1 MKGTKRVITSLIAAI
16 LLVALGGMAVLPIGV
31 RGQFIAEAAG
41 KGKTA
46 KAKKNAKDAAA
57 LNKIIK
63 AQVKSGASISRD
75 LNNSSYI
82 WGNKGR
88 LEGINWSGSYGL
100 YCSISLKAFSG
111 LKSFNCFG
119 NKKIEKLDISKNK
132 ELVTLSCADNQ
143 LKKLD
148 VSKNTKLTSLLC
160 GMNKLTS
167 LDISKNTKLTN
178 ISCVYNNLKTLKCG
192 KNSKLIMLNC
202 KGNKL
207 TQLNLNECVNLQK
220 LYCEINEIK
229 KLDLRGNKN
238 LLLLECSC
246 NQLKELN
253 LSRNNKL
260 TSLTCDQN
268 LFTRL
273 DVSKNQKLELI
284 ECNQGV
290 TISGAPKVCVIH
302 EM

>member
-88 LEGINWSGSYGL
+88 LEGINWSGFYGL
-100 YCSISLKAFSG
+100 SGSISLKAFSG
-111 LKSFNCFG
+111 LKSFNYFG

-178 ISCVYNNLKTLKCG
+178 ISCAYNNLKTLKCG
-192 KNSKLIMLNC
+192 KNSKLI
-202 KGNKL
+202 
-207 TQLNLNECVNLQK
+207 TQ
-220 LYCEINEIK
+220 
-229 KLDLRGNKN
+229 
-238 LLLLECSC
+238 
-246 NQLKELN
+246 
-253 LSRNNKL
+253 
-260 TSLTCDQN
+260 TSHP
-268 LFTRL
+268 
-273 DVSKNQKLELI
+273 K
-284 ECNQGV
+284 
-290 TISGAPKVCVIH
+290 SGHKA
-302 EM
+302 

>member
-100 YCSISLKAFSG
+100 SGSISLKAFSG
-111 LKSFNCFG
+111 LKSFNCF
-119 NKKIEKLDISKNK
+119 
-132 ELVTLSCADNQ
+132 
-143 LKKLD
+143 
-148 VSKNTKLTSLLC
+148 
-160 GMNKLTS
+160 
-167 LDISKNTKLTN
+167 
-178 ISCVYNNLKTLKCG
+178 
-192 KNSKLIMLNC
+192 
-202 KGNKL
+202 GNKL

-268 LFTRL
+268 LFIRL

>member
-100 YCSISLKAFSG
+100 SGSISLKAFSG

-119 NKKIEKLDISKNK
+119 NKKIEKLDIIKNK
-132 ELVTLSCADNQ
+132 
-143 LKKLD
+143 
-148 VSKNTKLTSLLC
+148 
-160 GMNKLTS
+160 
-167 LDISKNTKLTN
+167 
-178 ISCVYNNLKTLKCG
+178 
-192 KNSKLIMLNC
+192 
-202 KGNKL
+202 
-207 TQLNLNECVNLQK
+207 
-220 LYCEINEIK
+220 
-229 KLDLRGNKN
+229 
-238 LLLLECSC
+238 
-246 NQLKELN
+246 
-253 LSRNNKL
+253 
-260 TSLTCDQN
+260 
-268 LFTRL
+268 
-273 DVSKNQKLELI
+273 
-284 ECNQGV
+284 
-290 TISGAPKVCVIH
+290 
-302 EM
+302 